1 MRRRDFIAA
10 VGGSAGLWSIS
21 AVAQQAR
28 LVIGYLGSSSLA
40 KTRDLVAAFR
50 RGLAEVGYNEDG
62 NVSIEYRWAE
72 DHYDR
77 LPELAAELVRRQLA
91 AIVIPGS
98 TPGAL
103 VLKKATQTVPVVF
116 LIGTD
121 PVQTGLVASLNR
133 PGGNLTGFRL
143 LDTELASKRLELLH
157 EVVPAARTVGLF
169 VNQTNAA
176 AADAE
181 TKDMRTGANVLGIRL
196 LVLKAS
202 SPTEIEAGFATLVK
216 ERADALVVPGET
228 FFTTQREL
236 LVALAARHL
245 VPAIFQYREFAEA
258 GGLMSYGPDNLD
270 AYRQLG
276 IYTGRILKGERP
288 ADLPVQQTTKIE
300 LIINLKTAKAL
311 GLTIPETLLAT
322 ADEVIQ

>member
-1 MRRRDFIAA
+1 MRRREFIAGLGGAA
-10 VGGSAGLWSIS
+10 VWPMMAR
-21 AVAQQAR
+21 AQQPR
-28 LVIGYLGSSSLA
+28 PVIGYLGSSSLA
-40 KTRDLVAAFR
+40 TTRDLVAAFR
-50 RGLAEVGYNEDG
+50 RGLAEIGYVEDG
-62 NVSIEYRWAE
+62 NVAIEYRWAE

-77 LPELAAELVRRQLA
+77 LPELAAELVRHQVA
-91 AIVIPGS
+91 AIVVPGS

-103 VLKKATQTVPVVF
+103 VLKKATQTIPIVF

-143 LDTELASKRLELLH
+143 LDTEIAAKRLGLLH
-157 EVVPAARTVGLF
+157 EVVPAARTVAVF

-176 AADAE
+176 AAEAE
-181 TKDMRTGANVLGIRL
+181 TRDMRTGAEVLGVRL
-196 LVLKAS
+196 LVLNAS
-202 SPTEIEAGFATLVK
+202 SPIEIEAGFATLAK
-216 ERADALVVPGET
+216 ERVDALVVPGET

-236 LVALAARHL
+236 LVALTIRHA
-245 VPAIFQYREFAEA
+245 VPAIFQYREFVEA

-276 IYTGRILKGERP
+276 IYTGRILKGEKP
-288 ADLPVQQTTKIE
+288 SDLPVQQTTKIE
-300 LIINLKTAKAL
+300 LVINLKTANGL
-311 GLTIPETLLAT
+311 RLTIPETLLAT

>member
-1 MRRRDFIAA
+1 MQRRTFLAT
-10 VGGSAGLWSIS
+10 VGGVGLLSL
-21 AVAQQAR
+21 AARAQQSR
-28 LVIGYLGSSSLA
+28 PVIGYLGSSSLA
-40 KTRDLVAAFR
+40 KTQDLVSAFR
-50 RGLAEVGYNEDG
+50 RGLAEVGYIEDG
-62 NVSIEYRWAE
+62 NVGIEYRWAE

-77 LPELAAELVRRQLA
+77 LPELAADLVRRQLA

-103 VLKKATQTVPVVF
+103 VLKKATQTIPIVF

-143 LDTELASKRLELLH
+143 LDTEIAAKRLELLH
-157 EVVPAARTVGLF
+157 EVVPSARTVALF

-176 AADAE
+176 AAAAE
-181 TKDMRTGANVLGIRL
+181 TKDMRIGADVLGIRL
-196 LVLKAS
+196 RVLNAS
-202 SPTEIEAGFATLVK
+202 NPTEIEAGFGTLIN

-236 LVALAARHL
+236 LVALAARHA
-245 VPAIFQYREFAEA
+245 VPAIFQYREFTER

-276 IYTGRILKGERP
+276 VYTGRILQGEKP

-300 LIINLKTAKAL
+300 LVVNLKTAKAL
-311 GLTIPETLLAT
+311 GLTVPQSILLR
-322 ADEVIQ
+322 ADEVIE

>member
-1 MRRRDFIAA
+1 MQRRTFLAA
-10 VGGSAGLWSIS
+10 VGSVGLWPL
-21 AVAQQAR
+21 AADAQQTR
-28 LVIGYLGSSSLA
+28 PVIGYLSSSSLA
-40 KTRDLVAAFR
+40 KTQDLVSAFR
-50 RGLAEVGYNEDG
+50 RGLAEVGYIEDG
-62 NVSIEYRWAE
+62 NVAVEYRWAE

-77 LPELAAELVRRQLA
+77 LPQLAADLVRRQLA

-103 VLKKATQTVPVVF
+103 VLKKATQTIPIVF

-121 PVQTGLVASLNR
+121 PVQTGLVTSLNR

-143 LDTELASKRLELLH
+143 LDTEIAAKRLELLH
-157 EVVPAARTVGLF
+157 EVVPSARTVALL

-176 AADAE
+176 AAAAE
-181 TKDMRTGANVLGIRL
+181 TKDMRMGAEVLGIRL
-196 LVLKAS
+196 LVLNAS
-202 SPTEIEAGFATLVK
+202 NPTEIGAAFAALAN
-216 ERADALVVPGET
+216 ERADAIVVPGET

-236 LVALAARHL
+236 LVSLAARHA
-245 VPAIFQYREFAEA
+245 VPAIFQYREFVEA
-258 GGLMSYGPDNLD
+258 GALMSYGPNNLD

-276 IYTGRILKGERP
+276 IYTGRILKGEKP

-300 LIINLKTAKAL
+300 LVINLKTAKAL

>member
-1 MRRRDFIAA
+1 MRRREFIA
-10 VGGSAGLWSIS
+10 GLGSAAAWPV
-21 AVAQQAR
+21 AARAQQSR
-28 LVIGYLGSSSLA
+28 PVIGYLSSSSPA
-40 KTRDLVAAFR
+40 KTQDLIAAFR
-50 RGLAEVGYNEDG
+50 RGLADVGFTEDR
-62 NVSIEYRWAE
+62 NVAIEYRWAE

-77 LPELAAELVRRQLA
+77 LAELAADLVRRQVA
-91 AIVIPGS
+91 VIVVPGS

-103 VLKKATQTVPVVF
+103 VLKKLTQVIPIVF

-143 LDTELASKRLELLH
+143 PDTEIAAKRLELLH
-157 EVVPAARTVGLF
+157 EVVPAARTVALF

-181 TKDMRTGANVLGIRL
+181 TRDMRTGAQILGIRL
-196 LVLKAS
+196 LVLNAS
-202 SPTEIEAGFATLVK
+202 TPTEIETGFAMFAK

-236 LVALAARHL
+236 LVTLTARHA
-245 VPAIFQYREFAEA
+245 VPAIFQYREFVEA

-276 IYTGRILKGERP
+276 VYTGRILKGDKP
-288 ADLPVQQTTKIE
+288 TDLPVQQSTKVE
-300 LIINLKTAKAL
+300 LVINLKTAKAL
-311 GLTIPETLLAT
+311 GLTVPETLLAT

>member
-1 MRRRDFIAA
+1 MRRREFIAGLGGAA
-10 VGGSAGLWSIS
+10 VWSMM
-21 AVAQQAR
+21 ARAQQPR
-28 LVIGYLGSSSLA
+28 PVIGYLSSSSLA
-40 KTRDLVAAFR
+40 TTRDLVAAFR
-50 RGLAEVGYNEDG
+50 RGLAEIGYAEDG
-62 NVSIEYRWAE
+62 NVAIEYRWAE

-77 LPELAAELVRRQLA
+77 LPELAAELVRHQVA
-91 AIVIPGS
+91 AIVVPGS

-103 VLKKATQTVPVVF
+103 VLKKATQTIPIVF

-143 LDTELASKRLELLH
+143 RDTEIAAKRLGLLH
-157 EVVPAARTVGLF
+157 EVVPAARTVAVF

-176 AADAE
+176 AAEAE
-181 TKDMRTGANVLGIRL
+181 TRDMRTGAEVLGVRL
-196 LVLKAS
+196 LVLNAS
-202 SPTEIEAGFATLVK
+202 SPIEIEAGFATLAK
-216 ERADALVVPGET
+216 ERVDALVVPGET

-236 LVALAARHL
+236 LVALTIRHA
-245 VPAIFQYREFAEA
+245 VPAIFQYREFVEA

-276 IYTGRILKGERP
+276 IYTGRILKGEKP
-288 ADLPVQQTTKIE
+288 SDLPVQQTTKIE
-300 LIINLKTAKAL
+300 LVINLKTANSL
-311 GLTIPETLLAT
+311 RLTIPETLLAT

>member
-1 MRRRDFIAA
+1 MQRRTFLAA
-10 VGGSAGLWSIS
+10 VGSVGLWPL
-21 AVAQQAR
+21 AADAQQTR
-28 LVIGYLGSSSLA
+28 PVIGYLSSSSLA
-40 KTRDLVAAFR
+40 KTQDLVSAFR
-50 RGLAEVGYNEDG
+50 RGLAEVGYIEDG
-62 NVSIEYRWAE
+62 NVAVEYRWAE

-77 LPELAAELVRRQLA
+77 LPQLAADLVRRQLA

-103 VLKKATQTVPVVF
+103 VLKKATQTIPIVF

-121 PVQTGLVASLNR
+121 PVQTGLVTSLNR

-143 LDTELASKRLELLH
+143 LDTEIAAKRLELLH
-157 EVVPAARTVGLF
+157 EVVPSARTVALL

-176 AADAE
+176 AAAAE
-181 TKDMRTGANVLGIRL
+181 TKDMRMGAEALGIRL
-196 LVLKAS
+196 LVLNAS
-202 SPTEIEAGFATLVK
+202 NPTEIGAAFASLVN
-216 ERADALVVPGET
+216 ERADAVVVPGET

-236 LVALAARHL
+236 LVSLAARHA
-245 VPAIFQYREFAEA
+245 VPAIFQYREFVEA
-258 GGLMSYGPDNLD
+258 GALMSYGPNNLD

-276 IYTGRILKGERP
+276 IYTGRILKGEKP

-300 LIINLKTAKAL
+300 LVINLKTAKAL

>member
-1 MRRRDFIAA
+1 MQRRTFIAA
-10 VGGSAGLWSIS
+10 LSSVGLWPL
-21 AVAQQAR
+21 AVRAQQPR
-28 LVIGYLGSSSLA
+28 PVIGYLSSSSRA
-40 KTRDLVAAFR
+40 KTQDLVSAFR
-50 RGLAEVGYNEDG
+50 RGLAEVGYIEDG
-62 NVSIEYRWAE
+62 NVAIEYRWA
-72 DHYDR
+72 DDRYDR
-77 LPELAAELVRRQLA
+77 LPELAAQLVRQQVA
-91 AIVIPGS
+91 VIVIPGS

-103 VLKKATQTVPVVF
+103 VLKKTTQTIPIVF

-143 LDTELASKRLELLH
+143 LDTEIAAKRLELLH
-157 EVVPAARTVGLF
+157 EVVPQARTVALL

-181 TKDMRTGANVLGIRL
+181 TKDMRTGAEVLGIRL
-196 LVLKAS
+196 LVLNAS
-202 SPTEIEAGFATLVK
+202 NPSEIEAGFTTLIN

-236 LVALAARHL
+236 LVALASRHA

-270 AYRQLG
+270 AYRQVG
-276 IYTGRILKGERP
+276 GYAGRILKGERP

-300 LIINLKTAKAL
+300 LVINLKTAGAL
-311 GLTIPETLLAT
+311 GLNVPERLLVR
-322 ADEVIQ
+322 ADKIIE